1 MVSKNL
7 DLLRWFHEPAQLLK
21 LNTTNSNLNNMNDIQ
36 SVMIILMAKHA
47 NAKVEEIQ
55 D

>member
-7 DLLRWFHEPAQLLK
+7 DLLRWFQEPAQLLK
-21 LNTTNSNLNNMNDIQ
+21 LNNSSLNKTNDIQ
-36 SVMIILMAKHA
+36 SVIIIFMAKHA
-47 NAKVEEIQ
+47 TAKVEEIQ